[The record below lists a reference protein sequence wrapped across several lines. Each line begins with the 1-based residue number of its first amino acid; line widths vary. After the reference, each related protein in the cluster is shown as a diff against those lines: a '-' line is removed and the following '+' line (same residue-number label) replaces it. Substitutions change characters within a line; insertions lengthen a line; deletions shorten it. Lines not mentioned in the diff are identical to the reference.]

1 VPRGPELAAR
11 LSSVLDVIYLIFNE
25 GYSPT
30 AGTEWTR
37 PTLCDE
43 ALRLGRVLAELA
55 PEAPEVHGLIG
66 LMEIQASR
74 LRARIGPSGEPVR
87 LLDQNR
93 TTWDRVLIRRGLAAV
108 ARGERFGG
116 IRGPFLLQAAIAAC
130 HARAATPED
139 TDWPRIVQLYDELAA
154 LSPSPVVA
162 LNRAVAVAMA
172 QGAAAGLALVDV
184 LGAEP
189 ALKGYHYLPS
199 VRGDLLQ
206 KLGRSDEARRE
217 FERAARLT
225 QNARER
231 DLLAARARSCGQ
243 RNLL

>member
-1 VPRGPELAAR
+1 
-11 LSSVLDVIYLIFNE
+11 
-25 GYSPT
+25 
-30 AGTEWTR
+30 
-37 PTLCDE
+37 
-43 ALRLGRVLAELA
+43 
-55 PEAPEVHGLIG
+55 
-66 LMEIQASR
+66 
-74 LRARIGPSGEPVR
+74 
-87 LLDQNR
+87 
-93 TTWDRVLIRRGLAAV
+93 VLIRRGLAAV

-172 QGAAAGLALVDV
+172 QGAAAGLALVDA